1 MGIARSHHGAAVL
14 EDLHVVDGLQAAQ
27 LAKLFHPGMDDGF
40 DRFRRHGRQRK
51 IVSRRK
57 TDYSAK
63 ARLALRHQQSESF
76 HIEAFAL
83 RSRFQSRE
91 IVVEN
96 KGRFVP
102 RIPNAAHTSV
112 SRTEVAARVVRWF
125 VACLKLSD
133 LSLPGTS
140 CAMR

>member
-57 TDYSAK
+57 TDYSAD

-91 IVVEN
+91 VVVEN
-96 KGRFVP
+96 KCRFVSW
-102 RIPNAAHTSV
+102 IPNAAHTSV
-112 SRTEVAARVVRWF
+112 PRTQVATGVVRRLGPG
-125 VACLKLSD
+125 LKLGD
-133 LSLPGTS
+133 FSLPWTCG
-140 CAMR
+140 AMR